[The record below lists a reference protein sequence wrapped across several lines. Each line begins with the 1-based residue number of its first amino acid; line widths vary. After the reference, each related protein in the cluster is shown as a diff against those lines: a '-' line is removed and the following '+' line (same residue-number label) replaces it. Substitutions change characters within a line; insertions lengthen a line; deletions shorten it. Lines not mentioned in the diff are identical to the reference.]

1 MTEKDSAM
9 SEDCESRQARIE
21 AEKQRLLELFTDLD
35 KGALRLA
42 DKLVDRVAFL
52 TVTMED
58 LEQVL
63 NDKGCISKYQ
73 NGANQWGTK
82 KSPEAETYASM
93 MQRYI
98 PAMKQLLDLR
108 PAAVPEG
115 MPDPVKAFVERR

>member
-1 MTEKDSAM
+1 M
-9 SEDCESRQARIE
+9 SKSEQESELAEARQARIE
-21 AEKQRLLELFTDLD
+21 AEKSRLLDLFADLD
-35 KGALRLA
+35 EGTLRLA

-58 LEQVL
+58 LEEAL
-63 NDKGCISKYQ
+63 TKKGCISKYQ

-82 KSPEAETYASM
+82 KSPEAEAYASL

-108 PAAVPEG
+108 PPAAPEG
-115 MPDPVKAFVERR
+115 VHDPVKAFIERQ